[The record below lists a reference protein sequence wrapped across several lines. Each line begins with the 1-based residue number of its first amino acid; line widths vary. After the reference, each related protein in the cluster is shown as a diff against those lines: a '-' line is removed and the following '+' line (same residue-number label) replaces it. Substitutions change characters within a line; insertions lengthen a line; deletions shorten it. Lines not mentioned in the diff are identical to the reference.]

1 MKHIIEI
8 FDATSEELLQSVEIP
23 QSYSAQLAELMGWTQ
38 PEDPYDGYDLLPDQV
53 ETLEKWTHTTLNG
66 DNRLIQIVCLE

>member
-1 MKHIIEI
+1 MKHVIEI

-23 QSYSAQLAELMGWTQ
+23 QSCSEQLAELMGWTQ

-53 ETLEKWTHTTLNG
+53 ETLEKWTRCTLNG
-66 DNRLIQIVCLE
+66 DNRIIQIVCIE